1 MILAMPFRFLSHVCF
16 QGEEYSD
23 REVLDIG
30 AVRECP
36 DWHFENAKRGS
47 KWRSAPG
54 SIRKHAFEAKSLLL
68 KVGII

>member
-1 MILAMPFRFLSHVCF
+1 MILAMSFRFLSHVCF
-16 QGEEYSD
+16 QEEYGN

-36 DWHFENAKRGS
+36 DHFENAKKGS
-47 KWRSAPG
+47 KWRNVPG

-68 KVGII
+68 KVGTI